1 MDVKKR
7 IVRKSVVTACKL
19 NDVNQIIN
27 HGSETVEKGEVK
39 SVIAKTHLPTLL
51 RIPRSPRLAF
61 FVSRQIACT

>member
-1 MDVKKR
+1 MDVKRR
-7 IVRKSVVTACKL
+7 IVKKSVVTACKL

-61 FVSRQIACT
+61 FC